1 MNPQCAEWKTNRA
14 PRVIKKSEDNM
25 QELEY
30 KFLISNERFQELLRK
45 ANKNFGE
52 PAEKVQTN
60 YYYDTVDCELARRKI
75 TVRIREKDGQ
85 LKLQTKQH
93 TYKEKAFLQSE
104 ETEMSILELPDTL
117 NLKSFP
123 ELTLIKKGSLQTT
136 RYSFYPT
143 EGIDFDFDE
152 NKYLDVYDY
161 EIEIEFLEQHR
172 ERAEQLISD
181 FNLIEG
187 KDAESKSQRFFNRQ
201 DTLNKN

>member
-1 MNPQCAEWKTNRA
+1 
-14 PRVIKKSEDNM
+14 M